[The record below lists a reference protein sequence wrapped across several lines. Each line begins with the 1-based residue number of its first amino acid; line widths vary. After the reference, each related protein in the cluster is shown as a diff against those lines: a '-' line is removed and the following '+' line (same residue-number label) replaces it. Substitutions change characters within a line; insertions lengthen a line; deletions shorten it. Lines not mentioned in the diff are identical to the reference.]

1 MWLELFQDTIAA
13 FLGAGIVTAIF
24 GYWFEERRRKE
35 IKKEE
40 AIEAVSELLAEWIRS
55 NYISDVSENEARWR
69 LQSIYWKTVLRLDKE
84 ILDVLIPRL
93 ANKED
98 AVSTNEIIVEVR
110 KVLLDLKNSDIKA
123 RDLNSWLPK
132 K

>member
-1 MWLELFQDTIAA
+1 MWLELLQNILGA
-13 FLGAGIVTAIF
+13 FLGAGIIAAIF

-40 AIEAVSELLAEWIRS
+40 AVEAVSELLAEWIRS
-55 NYISDVSENEARWR
+55 GYISNVSENEARWR
-69 LQSIYWKTVLRLDKE
+69 LQSMYWKTVLRLDKK

-98 AVSTNEIIVEVR
+98 AVPTNEVIVEVR
-110 KVLLDLKNSDIKA
+110 KALLNLKKPDIKA
-123 RDLNSWLPK
+123 SDLNNWLPK